1 MKSMM
6 TNPMRDPA
14 QSNQADE
21 RASALSA
28 LLDGELDDQ
37 AARPILQRLSR
48 DGAERGQFREYCA
61 IGDALRGLDRDMP
74 GLTHRVMAALED
86 EPTVLAPMR
95 KASGRRPAL
104 WLAAA
109 TVAAITWGLW
119 NTGPREAALV
129 PLAATQRATPAG
141 AGTESGNAMPYLA
154 AHQDFT
160 QAVVSPP
167 EMQFT
172 KITLA
177 GAER

>member
-21 RASALSA
+21 SESALSA
-28 LLDGELDDQ
+28 LLDGELGDQ
-37 AARPILQRLSR
+37 AARPILKRLSR
-48 DGAERGQFREYCA
+48 DGAELSQFREYCA

-74 GLTHRVMAALED
+74 GLTSRVMAALED

-95 KASGRRPAL
+95 KASGRRPVL

-119 NTGPREAALV
+119 NTGPRDAVLV
-129 PLAATQRATPAG
+129 PLAATQRANP

-167 EMQFT
+167 EMHFT
-172 KITLA
+172 KVTLA